1 MCSMDGSKAWG
12 AMTGP
17 GTWNFDDRTAVYNAM
32 AVETL
37 ANLWCSLQ
45 GIGLRDQ
52 TEQSWAATLYFD
64 RLPHDA
70 PDRALELAL
79 AVLASDADKRV
90 KMQLGDKFMSAL
102 IYNHAGRV
110 IERIEAEQAT
120 NPQLRWLLGAVHW
133 WAPSRELKA
142 RLARVADEA
151 AWRVDEMARDTPAVR
166 INLGALGKSELARVW
181 VEQHAKPD
189 MDRDGNWY
197 ALMEF
202 ERKLIERNPDAA
214 IDLVLEILRIET
226 SPQLLSVLAA
236 GLVEDVI
243 SRDTIGRIEREA
255 AADERFRD
263 LLGWVW
269 CSDHG
274 AELRARVEAAARGQH
289 C

>member
-1 MCSMDGSKAWG
+1 MKA
-12 AMTGP
+12 MQQDIDERTNLTGTNQFELLLFRL
-17 GTWNFDDRTAVYNAM
+17 GTD
-32 AVETL
+32 
-37 ANLWCSLQ
+37 S
-45 GIGLRDQ
+45 
-52 TEQSWAATLYFD
+52 
-64 RLPHDA
+64 
-70 PDRALELAL
+70 
-79 AVLASDADKRV
+79 
-90 KMQLGDKFMSAL
+90 
-102 IYNHAGRV
+102 
-110 IERIEAEQAT
+110 
-120 NPQLRWLLGAVHW
+120 
-133 WAPSRELKA
+133 
-142 RLARVADEA
+142 
-151 AWRVDEMARDTPAVR
+151 
-166 INLGALGKSELARVW
+166 ALGKSELARVW